1 MYQQDGIKSYR
12 RTNVVTSDPGK
23 LVILCYE
30 GAIDQLELA
39 KRKDP
44 ERAFGE
50 EAEAVQKAGEVIS
63 ERAKAI
69 QKAGDIIDELL
80 CSLDFE
86 KGGVIARNLESLY
99 NYMTRR
105 ILQAEAERNT
115 GILDEIIGMLGE
127 LRSAWEV
134 AIAKQSKPTQLA
146 AAGPE
151 SGPRS
156 DAIGRIS
163 I

>member
-12 RTNVVTSDPGK
+12 RTNVVTSDPGR

-39 KRKDP
+39 KRKDA
-44 ERAFGE
+44 ERAFAE
-50 EAEAVQKAGEVIS
+50 KAEAAIG

-105 ILQAEAERNT
+105 ILQAGAERNT

-134 AIAKQSKPTQLA
+134 AVARQSKSPRLETPR
-146 AAGPE
+146 PE
-151 SGPRS
+151 SGAQP
-156 DAIGRIS
+156 DTIGRIS